1 MANEDQ
7 FRNYFPLMRR
17 VIMLVA
23 VLTAVPVILWTITV
37 FVRGYFGPPKIAA
50 ARPLAAVVSVEEPA
64 TPAAAS
70 QDAAARPPF
79 ASQQAK
85 VVDAPPVVE
94 ARATV
99 TDARTVAPA
108 AKGGSIWDRQ
118 GNDAG
123 PPSNAPSAAMTPSPA
138 PGAGDQR
145 AADQKPFD
153 QRAAGQKA
161 VLAPAAQT
169 MPAAPAMP
177 DASTQSTGT
186 LAAQDPPDTEQQQT
200 ADAALPAGEPIA
212 GPVPLPRHRPRY
224 FAMLQNG
231 VPMPRPRPDG
241 AGAAAE
247 GSATP
252 LDWLQKL
259 FTPPQQQ

>member
-64 TPAAAS
+64 TPAAGG
-70 QDAAARPPF
+70 QDAAARPPS
-79 ASQQAK
+79 APQQAK
-85 VVDAPPVVE
+85 VVDAPPFVE
-94 ARATV
+94 ARATAA
-99 TDARTVAPA
+99 DARTQAPA

-123 PPSNAPSAAMTPSPA
+123 PPPTAPSAAMVAAPA
-138 PGAGDQR
+138 PAAGDQR
-145 AADQKPFD
+145 AVDRRAVD
-153 QRAAGQKA
+153 QRATP
-161 VLAPAAQT
+161 APAAQT
-169 MPAAPAMP
+169 MPAVPSMP
-177 DASTQSTGT
+177 DASTQNTGT
-186 LAAQDPPDTEQQQT
+186 LAAQDPPETEQQQQT
-200 ADAALPAGEPIA
+200 ADAALPAAEPIA
-212 GPVPLPRHRPRY
+212 GTVPLPRHRPRY

-231 VPMPRPRPDG
+231 VPMPRPRPEA
-241 AGAAAE
+241 AGSTASE

-252 LDWLQKL
+252 LGWLQKL
-259 FTPPQQQ
+259 FTPQQQ